1 MTSPPKGTQAIDI
14 LIFEMT
20 WTGTTHAPG
29 NASTIRT
36 VMAAF
41 PGQPVHVFADPSH
54 LRELQRDPEL
64 ASGGVRWNAITPSPL
79 FPGQTGVVSYRR
91 MAREGQILYAALRA
105 IEPGQPCLLLLLS
118 ATPTAIFAASWIA
131 RLRPNCAV
139 QAGLHGNLN
148 DITAARPRN
157 PFTRA
162 LDLPAALRS
171 RHGGRLRLLVLE
183 PGILAALARLEPD
196 AVSRT
201 DVLKL
206 PVNSGEGADAGHPQ
220 ALDRPLRAGF
230 VGQATAAKGI
240 DVFLRLANR
249 LTERFPGQIVFHLIG
264 RAMPGTDLAAFA
276 PLAEPAGTEHLPR
289 ADFVQRL
296 ARLHYVVLPFQP
308 GYYDLAASGA
318 LLDALTWLKPV
329 VALRG
334 SMAEAFFAEGGDIGH
349 LCDDEEDMQATLD
362 GLVSGPD
369 PERYARQVRALAA
382 LRHTRLPEQLAPG
395 YRDMMLINFPFLEK
409 ER

>member
-1 MTSPPKGTQAIDI
+1 MQI
-14 LIFEMT
+14 LVLEMT

-36 VMAAF
+36 AMAAF
-41 PGQPVHVFADPSH
+41 PGQPMHVFADPSH

-64 ASGGVRWNAITPSPL
+64 ATSHLQWTPITPSPL
-79 FPGQTGVVSYRR
+79 FPGQTGVVSFRR
-91 MAREGQILYAALRA
+91 MAREAAILRAALRTV
-105 IEPGQPCLLLLLS
+105 PRRHPCLVLLLS
-118 ATPTAIFAASWIA
+118 ATPTAIFAASWLA
-131 RLRPNCAV
+131 RLRPRCAV

-148 DITAARPRN
+148 DITGTRPRN

-171 RHGGRLRLLVLE
+171 RHGGKLRFLVLE
-183 PGILAALARLEPD
+183 PGIVAALARLEPA
-196 AVSRT
+196 AVPRT

-206 PVNSGEGADAGHPQ
+206 PVNDAEIP
-220 ALDRPLRAGF
+220 ASSPPPEPSTPLRAGF

-240 DVFLRLANR
+240 AVFLRLATS
-249 LTERFPGQIVFHLIG
+249 LTARFPGQIVFHLVG
-264 RAMPGTDLAAFA
+264 RAIPGADLSSFG
-276 PLAEPAGTEHLPR
+276 PLAEPATTQHLPR
-289 ADFVQRL
+289 SEFLERL

-334 SMAEAFFAEGGDIGH
+334 GLADAFFAEGGDIGH
-349 LCDDEEDMQATLD
+349 LCATEETMLATLER
-362 GLVSGPD
+362 LVTQPD
-369 PERYARQVRALAA
+369 PARYASQLRAIATM
-382 LRHTRLPEQLAPG
+382 RHTRLPEKLSRG
-395 YRDMMLINFPFLEK
+395 YREITFINFPFLGK
-409 ER
+409 EG